1 MFYHNLEDFSLR
13 FVLGDA
19 HDIASTSIYK
29 RAMLTGYLSILVVG
43 ICGIYLTFDLI
54 AGIFNAL
61 LYYLTIINFSI
72 IAFFLNR
79 SGRYE
84 FAKFLLLFTT
94 LGIIFLFSITE
105 PIDSGN
111 YFSFFPLTVAAFAL
125 FGYNHLYKSILFF
138 GFILLAFGI
147 IYILGI
153 EKIPPNT
160 LPLEITIANFI
171 LHFLVSLVS
180 TVLIIIFLIRLNQT
194 IETKLLNKDEHLL
207 KTAQDLKES
216 QQRFEL
222 AINGSNAG
230 IYDWDIQKNSIYHS
244 PTWKKLLGYDYD
256 ELDDFSVES
265 FYDLIHPDDKSRAK
279 AVLENHLLNG
289 SRYSVEIR
297 LQTKR
302 GEYEWFSDS
311 GQALWN
317 ENGDP
322 IRMVGSVIKIHDRK
336 IAEER
341 IKKQNRVLEKTNL
354 ELDSFVYSASHD
366 IRSPLTSILGLINIA
381 MASNDKE
388 EVEECLKLM
397 TSRIHRLDDFLE
409 DMLDF
414 SRNMRLERKNREV
427 NLYYF
432 IDDILRSYDFGD
444 GFEKYD
450 VRLNIPPDLEVMTDP
465 MRLKIILKNLIS
477 NSYKFSN
484 PRQERSWLR
493 ISSLMVNSSFQLI
506 FEDNGVGIRPEL
518 LDKIFDMFYRASEKS
533 KGSGLGLYIAREMVL
548 KLNGSIRVKSTYG
561 EGSQFIVELPD
572 HTLKHKSDD
581 VASADATV

>member
-1 MFYHNLEDFSLR
+1 MFYHNLEDFSHR
-13 FVLGDA
+13 FVLGES

-29 RAMLTGYLSILVVG
+29 RAMLTGYLSILVIG
-43 ICGIYLTFDLI
+43 ICGVYLAFDLL
-54 AGIFNAL
+54 AGIYNAMM
-61 LYYLTIINFSI
+61 YYLTIVNFSV

-84 FAKFLLLFTT
+84 FAKFMLLFST

-125 FGYNHLYKSILFF
+125 FGYNQMYKGFLFF

-147 IYILGI
+147 IYMVGVQWM
-153 EKIPPNT
+153 PPDT
-160 LPLEITIANFI
+160 QAAEISAANFI
-171 LHFLVSLVS
+171 LHFVVSIFA
-180 TVLIIIFLIRLNQT
+180 TVLIILFLIKLNQN
-194 IETKLLNKDEHLL
+194 IESKLVKKDEHLL
-207 KTAQDLKES
+207 RTAQDLKES

-230 IYDWDIQKNSIYHS
+230 IYDWDIQKNTIYHS
-244 PTWKKLLGYDYD
+244 PTWKKLLGYDSD
-256 ELDDFSVES
+256 ELDDFSIET
-265 FYDLIHPDDKSRAK
+265 FYDLIHPDDKNRAK
-279 AVLENHLLNG
+279 TILESHLLNG
-289 SRYSVEIR
+289 SRYSVELR
-297 LQTKR
+297 LQTKS
-302 GEYEWFSDS
+302 GEYQWYSDA

-322 IRMVGSVIKIHDRK
+322 IRMVGSVIMIHDRK
-336 IAEER
+336 LAEDR

-381 MASNDKE
+381 KASVENE

-432 IDDILRSYDFGD
+432 IDDIFRSYDFGD
-444 GFEKYD
+444 GFEKFE
-450 VRLNIPPDLEVMTDP
+450 VKLNVPPDLEVMTDP
-465 MRLKIILKNLIS
+465 MRLKIVLKNLIS
-477 NSYKFSN
+477 NSFKFSN
-484 PRQERSWLR
+484 ARREKSWLR
-493 ISSLMVNSSFQLI
+493 ISSLKVNNNFQLI

-518 LDKIFDMFYRASEKS
+518 QDKVFDMFYRASEQS
-533 KGSGLGLYIAREMVL
+533 KGSGLGLYIAREMVQ
-548 KLNGSIRVKSTYG
+548 KLDGSIKVKSIYG

-572 HTLKHKSDD
+572 HTLKHTPDSVK
-581 VASADATV
+581 SADNII

>member
-1 MFYHNLEDFSLR
+1 MFNRNLEDFSHR
-13 FVLGDA
+13 FVLGESD
-19 HDIASTSIYK
+19 DIAYTSVYK
-29 RAMLTGYLSILVVG
+29 RAMLTGYLSMLVVG
-43 ICGIYLTFDLI
+43 ICGIYLAFDLLI
-54 AGIFNAL
+54 GSYNAL
-61 LYYLTIINFSI
+61 MYYLTIVNFSI

-79 SGRYE
+79 SRRYE
-84 FAKFLLLFTT
+84 FAKFMLLFST

-105 PIDSGN
+105 PMDSGN

-125 FGYNHLYKSILFF
+125 FGYNQLYKAVLFF
-138 GFILLAFGI
+138 SCILLAFGI
-147 IYILGI
+147 IYIVGVQWM
-153 EKIPPNT
+153 PPNAQAS
-160 LPLEITIANFI
+160 EISAANFI
-171 LHFLVSLVS
+171 LHFVVSIFS
-180 TVLIIIFLIRLNQT
+180 TVLIILFLIKLNHS
-194 IETKLLNKDEHLL
+194 IESKLLKKDEHLL
-207 KTAQDLKES
+207 RTAQDLKES

-222 AINGSNAG
+222 AITGSNAG
-230 IYDWDIQKNSIYHS
+230 IYDWDIQKNAIYHS

-256 ELDDFSVES
+256 ELNNFSIET

-279 AVLENHLLNG
+279 TVLENHLLNG
-289 SRYSVEIR
+289 TRYSVELR
-297 LQTKR
+297 MQTKQ
-302 GEYEWFSDS
+302 GEYQWYSDA

-322 IRMVGSVIKIHDRK
+322 IRMVGSVVKIHDRK
-336 IAEER
+336 LAEER
-341 IKKQNRVLEKTNL
+341 IKKQNRILEKTNL

-381 MASNDKE
+381 RASTDIE

-414 SRNMRLERKNREV
+414 SRNMRLDRKNREV

-444 GFEKYD
+444 GFENFE
-450 VRLNIPPDLEVMTDP
+450 VMLNIPPDLEVMTDP

-484 PRQERSWLR
+484 TRQAKSWLR
-493 ISSLMVNSSFQLI
+493 ISSLKVNNNFQLI
-506 FEDNGVGIRPEL
+506 FEDNGVGVRPEL

-548 KLNGSIRVKSTYG
+548 KLEGSIKVKSTYG

-572 HTLKHKSDD
+572 HTMKRQADD
-581 VASADATV
+581 VKSVDATI